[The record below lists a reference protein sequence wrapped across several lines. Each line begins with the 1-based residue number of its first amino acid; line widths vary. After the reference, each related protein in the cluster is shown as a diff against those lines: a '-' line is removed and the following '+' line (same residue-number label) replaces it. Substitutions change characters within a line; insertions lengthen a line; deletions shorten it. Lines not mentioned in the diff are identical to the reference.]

1 MRRVTAD
8 PTQAVRV
15 VLDQPEVEHRFL
27 VDPLQYKAFIGC
39 VAPHL
44 SSEVRDTSPV
54 SHLLTTYYDTPDRK
68 FFNATGRVEHA
79 RVRLRRHATSP
90 GAEAPPVV
98 SDLCAF
104 EVKVSIFESRRIA
117 RLVDTPTNIDAL
129 LYRGGWRADEDLMEI
144 PALRHAARAVA
155 MGRLRP
161 VMSTYYRRVSLCAPG
176 VLITVDD
183 GIAYSRPVPLD
194 GAEPVGEPEGV
205 FHRSPQ
211 QILEVKLS
219 VTPPAWLG
227 DAMRLLRQPN
237 RPSKYQEGMT
247 TWQRLT
253 SLAARTAAANDSIT
267 AGD

>member
-1 MRRVTAD
+1 MTAE
-8 PTQAVRV
+8 PVEVERV

-44 SSEVRDTSPV
+44 AREVRDTSPV
-54 SHLLTTYYDTPDRK
+54 SHLLTTYYDTPERK
-68 FFNATGRVEHA
+68 LYHATGRVEHA
-79 RVRLRRHATSP
+79 RIRLRRHATSP
-90 GAEAPPVV
+90 GADAPAVP

-104 EVKVSIFESRRIA
+104 EVKMSIFESRRIA
-117 RLVDTPTNIDAL
+117 RLVDTPARVDAL

-161 VMSTYYRRVSLCAPG
+161 VMTTYFRRVSLCAPG

-183 GIAYSRPVPLD
+183 KIAYARPVPLD
-194 GAEPVGEPEGV
+194 GPDPVGEPDGV
-205 FHRSPQ
+205 FHRSHQ

-219 VTPPAWLG
+219 VLAPPWLG

-237 RPSKYQEGMT
+237 RPSKFQEGMT

-253 SLAARTAAANDSIT
+253 TLARGAANDRT
-267 AGD
+267 TVAG

>member
-1 MRRVTAD
+1 MTALPVQGDRVM
-8 PTQAVRV
+8 
-15 VLDQPEVEHRFL
+15 LDQPEVEHRFL

-54 SHLLTTYYDTPDRK
+54 SHLLTTYYDTPERK
-68 FFNATGRVEHA
+68 LYHATGRVEHA
-79 RVRLRRHATSP
+79 RIRLRRHATSP
-90 GAEAPPVV
+90 GADAPAVP

-104 EVKVSIFESRRIA
+104 EVKMSIFESRRIA
-117 RLVDTPTNIDAL
+117 RLVDTPARVDAL

-161 VMSTYYRRVSLCAPG
+161 VMTTYFRRVSLCAPG

-183 GIAYSRPVPLD
+183 KIAYARPVPLD
-194 GAEPVGEPEGV
+194 GPDPVGEPDGV
-205 FHRSPQ
+205 FHRSHQ

-219 VTPPAWLG
+219 VLAPPWLG

-237 RPSKYQEGMT
+237 RPSKFQEGMT

-253 SLAARTAAANDSIT
+253 TLARGAANDRT
-267 AGD
+267 TVAG